1 MKNSFIKVIGA
12 FVLALFV
19 LPGIA
24 FAQKKKAVAPP
35 APVRPNIVLIMADD
49 LGFSDIGSYGSEI
62 QTPNLDKLAA
72 EGLRFRQFYNNSIC
86 APTRATLLS
95 GQYQHTAGMGY
106 FNIDF
111 GVPAYQGYLS
121 KQTVTLDEVL
131 RGSGYSTLLSGKWHA
146 GDDSTRWPRKRGFDH
161 FYGNIGGASD
171 YFVIKKVPKNKR
183 SFYVKDDTKLPSDDD
198 DSFYYTD
205 EITKNANAFLKEQ
218 SADKKPF
225 FLYLAYT
232 SPHWPLQALPQ
243 DIKKYEGKYDIGW
256 DSLRTLRFNK
266 LKELNIVNKNQKIST
281 KTPGL
286 LAWAKLTYEEQKLW
300 AKRMEVYAAQVDNL
314 DQNIGRIIQQL
325 KDLNKLDN
333 TIIFFISDNGAAG
346 EDVTD
351 LLNQP
356 TRNWGLLG
364 TALSYD
370 SYRQNWAFASNTP
383 HRSVKGF
390 QYEGGISSPFIAWY
404 PGKIKGGGI
413 VDGTAHLID
422 IAPTLYELAG
432 AKYPSNFSGQ
442 TIHPLPGESLVP
454 LLYGKEWARS
464 KPIFWER
471 AGNKAV
477 RKGKWKLVSVR
488 SDQWELYDIETDRGE
503 TQNLASQNPEIVKQL
518 TLLYTDWAKSVGVE
532 DWATVNKGKGFE
544 SKFNP

>member
-1 MKNSFIKVIGA
+1 MKNSLIRIAGILSVVLFIITPA
-12 FVLALFV
+12 FS
-19 LPGIA
+19 
-24 FAQKKKAVAPP
+24 QRKKAASTP
-35 APVRPNIVLIMADD
+35 APAKPNIVLIMADD

-72 EGLRFRQFYNNSIC
+72 EGLRFRQFYNNAIC

-95 GQYQHTAGMGY
+95 GQYQHTAGLGY

-111 GVPAYQGYLS
+111 GIPAYQGYLS
-121 KQTVTLDEVL
+121 KQTVTLAEVL
-131 RGSGYSTLLSGKWHA
+131 KGSGYSTLLSGKWHV

-171 YFVIKKVPKNKR
+171 YYVIKKVPKDKR
-183 SFYVKDDTKLPSDDD
+183 SFYVKDDTKLPSDDND
-198 DSFYYTD
+198 GFYYTD
-205 EITKNANAFLKEQ
+205 EITKNANTFLKDQ
-218 SADKKPF
+218 SAEQKPF

-232 SPHWPLQALPQ
+232 APHWPLQAWPE

-256 DSLRTLRFNK
+256 DSLRTLRFNR
-266 LKELNIVNKNQKIST
+266 LKELGIVNKDQKISF
-281 KTPGL
+281 KNANLP
-286 LAWAKLTYEEQKLW
+286 AWNNLTYEEQKLW

-314 DQNIGRIIQQL
+314 DQNIGRVIQQL
-325 KDLNKLDN
+325 KELNKLDN

-346 EDVTD
+346 EDVTTG
-351 LLNQP
+351 LINQP
-356 TRNWGLLG
+356 TRNWGPLG
-364 TALSYD
+364 TAGSYD
-370 SYRQNWAFASNTP
+370 SYRQNWAYASNTP
-383 HRSVKGF
+383 HRSYKGF

-404 PGKIKGGGI
+404 PGKIKGGGV

-432 AKYPSNFSGQ
+432 AKYPANFAGQ

-454 LLYGKEWARS
+454 LLYGKDWTRN

-477 RKGKWKLVSVR
+477 RKGKWKLISVR
-488 SDQWELYDIETDRGE
+488 SDQWELYDIVADRGE
-503 TQNLASQNPEIVKQL
+503 TQNIASQNPEIVKQL
-518 TLLYTDWAKSVGVE
+518 TALYNDWAKSVGVE
-532 DWATVNKGKGFE
+532 DWAKINKGKGFE
-544 SKFNP
+544 PKFNP